1 MTESAGERTI
11 LPVRWNALGAL
22 ALMVGCGGSPK
33 PSPVDTPPTE
43 YPVSMVTSSVVM
55 DACPD
60 AAKINTKQAGKEIEE
75 LLGPCTKVPGGSARF
90 SATLSPDG
98 RVKLGSPSGDAA
110 DGVVPTC
117 LLESQGQLKHK
128 VKLRAACRFDV
139 QLEEHTT
146 AP

>member
-1 MTESAGERTI
+1 MFGS
-11 LPVRWNALGAL
+11 AL
-22 ALMVGCGGSPK
+22 ALMFGCGGGGSP
-33 PSPVDTPPTE
+33 PPANPLPPAE
-43 YPVSMVTSSVVM
+43 VPVSMVTSSVVM

-90 SATLSPDG
+90 SATLKPDG
-98 RVKLGSPSGDAA
+98 RVALGSPSGDAA

-117 LLESQGQLKHK
+117 LLKSQSQLKHK
-128 VKLRAACRFDV
+128 LKIRSACRFDV

-146 AP
+146 VP